1 MTDEKRQLRAAMRE
15 LVAGKIGAMSA
26 RARASAARRAT
37 DLALRS
43 PPFARAKLVLAFRAL
58 ADELDADL
66 LALELA
72 KRGVRLAFPLVVDL
86 PSDATQGTSIP
97 HEPMRALRLLAMDA
111 ADPLNAECWQRDRYG
126 ILAPNPE
133 SHFVHRVFPR
143 DLDAVIVP
151 GRAFDLRGARLG
163 RGKGF
168 YDALLARLRPDARSA
183 TIGFVFESQIVERV
197 PEASHD
203 RRVAWIATEKRLR
216 RATDPEA
223 PARTAARELTD
234 ADERPEAGCS
244 EQSDEHPNL

>member
-1 MTDEKRQLRAAMRE
+1 MTDAKRQLRAAMRE

-43 PPFARAKLVLAFRAL
+43 PPLARAKLVLAFRAL

-86 PSDATQGTSIP
+86 PADATQGTSIP
-97 HEPMRALRLLAMDA
+97 HDPMRALRLLAMDT
-111 ADPLNAECWQRDRYG
+111 ADPLNAECWRRDRYG
-126 ILAPNPE
+126 ILSPNPE
-133 SHFVHRVFPR
+133 SHFVHRVFSR

>member
-1 MTDEKRQLRAAMRE
+1 MTDEKRQLRAAMRQ
-15 LVAGKIGAMSA
+15 LMVDKIGVMNA
-26 RARASAARRAT
+26 RTRASAARRAA

-58 ADELDADL
+58 VDELDADL

-86 PSDATQGTSIP
+86 PADATKGASIP
-97 HEPMRALRLLAMDA
+97 PDPMRALRLLAIDA
-111 ADPLNAECWQRDRYG
+111 ADPLNAEHWIRDRYG

-133 SHFVHRVFPR
+133 SHVVRRVSPR

-168 YDALLARLRPDARSA
+168 YDALLARLRPDARAA
-183 TIGFVFESQIVERV
+183 TIGFAFESQIVACV
-197 PEASHD
+197 PEDSHD
-203 RRVAWIATEKRLR
+203 RRVAWIATEKQLR
-216 RATDPEA
+216 RATDPNA
-223 PARTAARELTD
+223 PARPAARESTD
-234 ADERPEAGCS
+234 VDEPLDAEM
-244 EQSDEHPNL
+244 HK